1 MDFHVW
7 RRYFLGNKRRRPEPR
22 FDAPVDLAPATRAIL
37 ATSLAHFQLGESGD
51 GGTLLRGA
59 RFHSPGPGFEE
70 AAALFVAEEQEHARL
85 LAGLV
90 QRFGG
95 ELVSTHWTHTT
106 FKALRH
112 LAGLDFEMQVLLVAE
127 TLGTAYYRLLSRRC
141 TDPAIADAC
150 VLILRDEEAHLRFH
164 ADNVRARARGTF
176 RAALFRLRL
185 GTILRAASLAAW
197 LDHGSALRAF
207 GWTWT
212 DFRNQSH
219 VELAR
224 FHVRVAS
231 PAVAPPEEDAAAA

>member
-22 FDAPVDLAPATRAIL
+22 WNAPVEMAQATRAVV

-59 RFHSPGPGFEE
+59 RFHAPGPGFEE

-85 LAGLV
+85 LAHLV
-90 QRFGG
+90 RRFGG
-95 ELVSTHWTHTT
+95 ELVTTHWTHTT

-112 LAGLDFEMQVLLVAE
+112 AAGLDFEMQVLLVAE

-164 ADNVRARARGTF
+164 ADNVKARGRGAI

-185 GTILRAASLAAW
+185 ETILRAASVAAW
-197 LDHGSALRAF
+197 LDHGPALRAF

-212 DFRNQSH
+212 DFRRQAV

-224 FHVRVAS
+224 FHARVAS
-231 PAVAPPEEDAAAA
+231 TAAQTPEQDAAAA